1 MMGRKS
7 DNRVVPMK
15 PSNVGGGK
23 TVVSKGR
30 FVCHM
35 PYI

>member
-7 DNRVVPMK
+7 DNRVVPKK

-23 TVVSKGR
+23 AVTYHRSW
-30 FVCHM
+30 
-35 PYI
+35 

>member
-7 DNRVVPMK
+7 DNRVVPMI

-23 TVVSKGR
+23 AVTYHRS
-30 FVCHM
+30 
-35 PYI
+35 